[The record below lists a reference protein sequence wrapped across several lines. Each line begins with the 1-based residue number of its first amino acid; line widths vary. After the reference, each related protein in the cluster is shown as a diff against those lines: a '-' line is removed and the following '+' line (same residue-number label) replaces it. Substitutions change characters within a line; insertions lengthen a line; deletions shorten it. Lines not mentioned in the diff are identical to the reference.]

1 MSIELHCPQC
11 AKLIRAPDDAGGK
24 HGKCPYCECKI
35 YIPTPHDD
43 GETIQLAP
51 IDEQELKREAE
62 LRREAIAMESQ
73 VAHESAKLP
82 PETGAPPR
90 AARSQPTETPGEVI
104 DTAAQV
110 QRFLIAMR
118 DSKLDQADQAVAL
131 LKRGGERSLDFVQG
145 LLVDEMPP
153 QVENVPPPVLTGFL
167 KTLLGRLS

>member
-35 YIPTPHDD
+35 YIPTPSDD

-82 PETGAPPR
+82 PESGAPPR
-90 AARSQPTETPGEVI
+90 AAQSQPTETPGEVI
-104 DTAAQV
+104 DTVAQV

-145 LLVDEMPP
+145 LLVDEIPP

>member
-11 AKLIRAPDDAGGK
+11 EKLIRAPDDAGGR
-24 HGKCPYCECKI
+24 HGKCPYCECQV
-35 YIPTPHDD
+35 YIPTPHDE
-43 GETIQLAP
+43 GEAIELAP

-82 PETGAPPR
+82 PDTGAPR
-90 AARSQPTETPGEVI
+90 AARRRPTQTPGEVI

-153 QVENVPPPVLTGFL
+153 QIENVPPPVLTGFL